1 MEINM
6 NQLAIKDPAIHGTAL
21 KPLQVYHQDYLF
33 GGLLV
38 PYHWHEEWEWIWV
51 EDGEINITIAGK
63 QIIAHKNDILFIN
76 SEEMHGISSINKTAS
91 IHHALVFSPEILIN
105 KTNDQAQIELIGPLT
120 LGQFTFPSI
129 ISANNNKVYREIM
142 HEIVQIHLAQNENW
156 YFFLK
161 IHILKMIYLLAKDNQ
176 INMIPLENNS
186 KMEFTNTLIY
196 IHENYMNKIKLD
208 QLAMISNMSKG
219 HFIRKFHAEIGQ
231 TPIEYINHY
240 RIYRASKL
248 FKITNQNV
256 TEVALNCGFNNISYF
271 IKLFKNIVGV
281 SPKTFTLR
289 YHR

>member
-1 MEINM
+1 
-6 NQLAIKDPAIHGTAL
+6 
-21 KPLQVYHQDYLF
+21 
-33 GGLLV
+33 
-38 PYHWHEEWEWIWV
+38 
-51 EDGEINITIAGK
+51 
-63 QIIAHKNDILFIN
+63 
-76 SEEMHGISSINKTAS
+76 
-91 IHHALVFSPEILIN
+91 
-105 KTNDQAQIELIGPLT
+105 
-120 LGQFTFPSI
+120 
-129 ISANNNKVYREIM
+129 
-142 HEIVQIHLAQNENW
+142 
-156 YFFLK
+156 
-161 IHILKMIYLLAKDNQ
+161 MIYLLAKDNQ